1 MNKKNKRILLA
12 LVVAGLSTSMIY
24 KGLSPKEITEEDLA
38 SVVEVKANIPKNSQ
52 ITTDKIVL
60 TKIPK
65 TEVKPWM
72 VNSLEKVNGKIS
84 KVDLLAG
91 EKLSE
96 DRLAEVKQVEFSA
109 QDREINLALE
119 LSQVG
124 GLPVAGNYV
133 DILAYFP
140 PPEKGMGLGH
150 SELVLQ
156 NALITQINTK
166 DWEKIKPIMNEE
178 ELAKEKEQNQ
188 KGAFVPATVTIK
200 ATVEDSLIL
209 NTFQSNETVKL
220 RAVLRND
227 KSKNLSVQSPNVEFL
242 RKDIKISDG
251 QVAVSS
257 N

>member
-12 LVVAGLSTSMIY
+12 LAAAGFSTVMIF
-24 KGLSPKEITEEDLA
+24 KGLSPDKVTEKDLA
-38 SVVEVKANIPKNSQ
+38 SVVEVKVDIPKNVP
-52 ITTDKIVL
+52 ITTDKLVVK
-60 TKIPK
+60 KIPK
-65 TEVKPWM
+65 TDLKPWM
-72 VNSLEKVNGKIS
+72 VSSVEEAEGKLT

-96 DRLAEVKQVEFSA
+96 DRLSNSTQEDFSA
-109 QDREINLALE
+109 QDREFNLALE

-150 SELVLQ
+150 SEVVMQ
-156 NALITQINTK
+156 SALITQINTK
-166 DWEKIKPIMNEE
+166 DWEKIKTVADEE
-178 ELAKEKEQNQ
+178 ELAKEKSKSQ

-200 ATVEDSLIL
+200 ASIEDSLIL
-209 NTFQSNETVKL
+209 NTLQANGSVQL
-220 RAVLRND
+220 RAVLRNEN
-227 KSKNLSVQSPNVEFL
+227 SKNLTVQSPNVENL
-242 RKDIKISDG
+242 RRGIKVSDS
-251 QVAVSS
+251 QLAAST